1 MKKFIVFL
9 CLWIFLI
16 AGCSKNDTETEQPS
30 SLEHGNDHLKN
41 SYMINSEYFI
51 YDDEDIYILRHN
63 EDSSYSIMYL
73 DSDNMIYTYLCPQL
87 SCTHSDET
95 CPSYVQPFDGCS
107 YLAKQGEKIVLLTR
121 GNNITIPPGIRT
133 MSLSGDN
140 PKKLIQFE
148 MSQNLLSPY
157 VLGDDSIYFVL
168 QSTEETDSGAV
179 STVNYLMKVNTGT
192 GKEDVIA
199 VMNPTNTLIGAI
211 SDKFVMSEADNQ
223 QRAIYFM
230 EQNGE
235 KGEPVFIYDASDG
248 IVFICDN
255 KLYFIDC
262 ASSSICLI
270 NDDGT
275 LTEYMPLP
283 FSASVSTSFIR
294 HITDSAI
301 IMDNSVYNSAANDMT
316 VTKYYIDLEN
326 KEVKTNNFTINSD
339 GKNMPFTIYA
349 LQDDRV
355 IGIID
360 YEYTEKVEFMDDGS
374 SFTYTAQTPVF
385 AKFDFDDFFSGNME
399 YTVFKNIG

>member
-223 QRAIYFM
+223 QRASSRRIF
-230 EQNGE
+230 
-235 KGEPVFIYDASDG
+235 G
-248 IVFICDN
+248 I
-255 KLYFIDC
+255 
-262 ASSSICLI
+262 
-270 NDDGT
+270 
-275 LTEYMPLP
+275 
-283 FSASVSTSFIR
+283 
-294 HITDSAI
+294 
-301 IMDNSVYNSAANDMT
+301 
-316 VTKYYIDLEN
+316 
-326 KEVKTNNFTINSD
+326 
-339 GKNMPFTIYA
+339 
-349 LQDDRV
+349 
-355 IGIID
+355 
-360 YEYTEKVEFMDDGS
+360 
-374 SFTYTAQTPVF
+374 
-385 AKFDFDDFFSGNME
+385 
-399 YTVFKNIG
+399 